1 MRTAIDLLLILFVA
15 FGGNTTRDD
24 VSRIL
29 RFVTTVLAVIA
40 VPFCLIIAF
49 CFIVTQSGCARM
61 GTRQGDKSTTT
72 TVYELNDK
80 GRTNSITVTET
91 RETQTRASGTALI
104 SSSSSFEGL
113 DASQDGKKQGLKLKK
128 SEQKSDIDKMMDL
141 MDRVTQGAARMYGVQ
156 VPPAAPAIPDGFKIV
171 PKDDPSKPRKEVE

>member
-1 MRTAIDLLLILFVA
+1 MRTTVA
-15 FGGNTTRDD
+15 
-24 VSRIL
+24 
-29 RFVTTVLAVIA
+29 
-40 VPFCLIIAF
+40 IIAIAL
-49 CFIVTQSGCARM
+49 CGCARM
-61 GTRQGDKSTTT
+61 GTKQGDKSTTT

-156 VPPAAPAIPDGFKIV
+156 VPPSTVPSGFKLV
-171 PKDDPSKPRKEVE
+171 PKDDPSTAKKEIE

>member
-1 MRTAIDLLLILFVA
+1 MKATIAI
-15 FGGNTTRDD
+15 
-24 VSRIL
+24 
-29 RFVTTVLAVIA
+29 LAIA
-40 VPFCLIIAF
+40 LC
-49 CFIVTQSGCARM
+49 GCARM

-91 RETQTRASGTALI
+91 RDTQTRASGTTFATAA
-104 SSSSSFEGL
+104 SSIEGL
-113 DASQDGKKQGLKLKK
+113 DAGQNGEKQGLRIKK

-156 VPPAAPAIPDGFKIV
+156 VPPSTVPPGFKLV
-171 PKDDPSKPRKEVE
+171 PKDDPSTAKKEIE